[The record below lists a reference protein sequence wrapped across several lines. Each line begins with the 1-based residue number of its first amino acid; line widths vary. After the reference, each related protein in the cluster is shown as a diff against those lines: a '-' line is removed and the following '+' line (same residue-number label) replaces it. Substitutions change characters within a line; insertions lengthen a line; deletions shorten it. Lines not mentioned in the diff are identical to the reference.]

1 MAGLDQS
8 IPKGEQIVNEK
19 SAYATKKF
27 RLEGVS
33 IYSDE
38 FAANEKT
45 QSRSFCNSES
55 ASSSDSFS
63 ESNKNNKS
71 QEQIKI
77 SDTPILCGKLSG
89 RHEIAVRYK
98 QCDTLPG
105 PKVWLD
111 ICFLQ
116 NTVELY

>member
-8 IPKGEQIVNEK
+8 ISKGEQIVNEK

-45 QSRSFCNSES
+45 QSRSYCSSES
-55 ASSSDSFS
+55 ASNSDSFS
-63 ESNKNNKS
+63 ESKQSNKS
-71 QEQIKI
+71 QEQIKV
-77 SDTPILCGKLSG
+77 SDTTILCGKLSG

-105 PKVWLD
+105 PKV
-111 ICFLQ
+111 
-116 NTVELY
+116 